1 MSIIF
6 VPPLITLLLNRES
19 EKGSPLTED
28 EVNSIRD
35 DATAISLD
43 SETALAMM
51 ESRGY
56 RDIDPENCW
65 AEWLAFRSDK

>member
-28 EVNSIRD
+28 EVNNIRD

-51 ESRGY
+51 KSRGY

>member
-1 MSIIF
+1 MNIIF
-6 VPPLITLLLNRES
+6 VPPLITLLLRKES

-35 DATAISLD
+35 DATALSLD
-43 SETALAMM
+43 SETALAMA

>member
-6 VPPLITLLLNRES
+6 IPPLITLLLNREC

>member
-6 VPPLITLLLNRES
+6 VPPLITLLLSWES

-43 SETALAMM
+43 SETALAMA

>member
-6 VPPLITLLLNRES
+6 VPPLITLLLSRES

-28 EVNSIRD
+28 EVNRIRD
-35 DATAISLD
+35 DATAISQD

-56 RDIDPENCW
+56 RDIDPKNYW